1 MSGSLDSSNQ
11 SSKLSDIHCFLA
23 LSNRCVGGIVV
34 IDDDCKEEDRK
45 LPLLIRALSP
55 NIFDK
60 RCIKRETIVVQYPD
74 SEEYH
79 PIGRITICISNQ
91 AKYHGSNIY

>member
-1 MSGSLDSSNQ
+1 MSGSLYSSNQ

-34 IDDDCKEEDRK
+34 VDDNDCKEEDCN

-55 NIFDK
+55 NTFDK
-60 RCIKRETIVVQYPD
+60 RCIKQETIVV
-74 SEEYH
+74 
-79 PIGRITICISNQ
+79 
-91 AKYHGSNIY
+91 

>member
-1 MSGSLDSSNQ
+1 MSGSLDFSNQ

-34 IDDDCKEEDRK
+34 VDDCKEEDCK

-60 RCIKRETIVVQYPD
+60 SRIKGETILV
-74 SEEYH
+74 
-79 PIGRITICISNQ
+79 
-91 AKYHGSNIY
+91 

>member
-1 MSGSLDSSNQ
+1 MSGSLYSSNQ

-34 IDDDCKEEDRK
+34 VDDDNDCKEEDCK
-45 LPLLIRALSP
+45 LPLLIRTLSP

-60 RCIKRETIVVQYPD
+60 CCIKGETIVV
-74 SEEYH
+74 
-79 PIGRITICISNQ
+79 
-91 AKYHGSNIY
+91 